1 MFGYTSLAKRGE
13 MVIYKNTAVHAH
25 MGNQGSRNETVWVDR
40 VKDENFSGPHT
51 RPR

>member
-13 MVIYKNTAVHAH
+13 MVICKNTAVHAH
-25 MGNQGSRNETVWVDR
+25 MVNQESRNETVWMDR
-40 VKDENFSGPHT
+40 GKDENISGPHT